1 MAEPEHTHMHN
12 FAYHPGVASWV
23 QSLDSGDEVTEH
35 APDDFYKS
43 AIAHTHEVPQS
54 GDMTATRQR
63 QQTPNGAPRSTA
75 KPSIRSVSG
84 PATSPTS
91 PRSTPSVAFNRP
103 SVKTMAQKFNQPT
116 SAESSPQSTHAR
128 PVRPPAASANS
139 SPAQPAKEAA
149 YGSYKFG
156 NLKPRE
162 RPQPAPLSPAS
173 AREVRQAKMYGALV
187 NGVESSS
194 PRKAPLRKK
203 VASPT
208 REKQNGRQPFFGEVI
223 GEHDAAMPGFGIPQF
238 DGAAGPN
245 ESVSISPAPHPGT
258 STIKIVTDDLPAL
271 PENHADRLPPHPQP
285 FASDMASHRPVADH
299 DAQQSPMSDNRTPR
313 RRSPPSRIPVPASR
327 RRSGAS
333 DSSSSTRSA
342 RLASYMRPTAATRA
356 HGAETLTRPA
366 RAPVS
371 KTSTPSKKSATTAGQ
386 STLSAATYR
395 GYRERGKSP
404 QANSGSGPSVAAVI
418 AAPPPPTSPR
428 LRNSRERQP
437 LQRTPGSRSRSA
449 DPHGTQDYFGESYA
463 PQAQERTHLLE
474 PEYEVK
480 RLSVRRVEPSEDG
493 EDHLD
498 IPGVQQELDVSN
510 QHLNSAL
517 DKQQRGLHLAT
528 DGLLVPRAGR
538 PLSSATSFEES
549 PVLGMPGSFM
559 TTPPIVQAVATP
571 PPEQSSFEKEMPQ
584 DAPAPEAPQLG
595 GELLQARVF
604 QPANK
609 RIAEISRT
617 EDTQDKSELG
627 VRESIPIAL
636 GSEVSSPGWDS
647 DAPKRPRHQTRL
659 SIGSQTWRV
668 EPLDASGTISYLD
681 EDLDDS
687 PVDPFGGR
695 GTLGPDDSASMAFFQ
710 QIGQQR
716 PNWGPK
722 TPEPQK
728 DSFTLDSEAYS
739 VINKI
744 LNIYHE
750 SDTITPQIAQ
760 QSWQQVQSV
769 SPIVAQHRDWSSK
782 EATETYLARLLSDA
796 AVGRD
801 GEADLDATPH
811 AVQPVQPAASAPS
824 IRQLAP
830 DPEEDEPF
838 PGGTA
843 IIFPSESRR
852 YSRGSHASVASATTT
867 IFEGPSRPDSSS
879 GLSARD
885 RHHGNGN
892 AYPVNAPPKDWSS
905 PLSHGVQ
912 YQRLPEDTKAGSGL
926 GLSLQQSREQP
937 QAHHGPPSAPPK
949 PAYSPPP
956 PPPNMGHVFTRI
968 CPPERH
974 NGDDSDSFDDRPL
987 LSRSPPPDSP
997 KRTRNTGPMMAIAV
1011 PSTEQVSPLEPTSP
1025 NPERLQE
1032 KLPLDSPGP
1041 GAEQARGKAV
1051 VQVQKRYR
1059 VIEELCKTEHS
1070 FCVDMMV
1077 AHQIFEGTSKEVLT
1091 DDERKLLFSN
1101 CKDLE
1106 NFSHNMWK
1114 SLKDAIRP
1122 IVNQLPPEESSGAEY
1137 DEFVHCTPENDR
1149 QVKIGEVMLAFI
1161 PRMERVYTTYY
1172 LNYDDASQFIKANTQ
1187 NPELLGWVMACFQ
1200 HCPNLTTAWD
1210 LDSLLIKPVQ
1220 RMLRYPLLLSELIEK
1235 TVADHPDLAML
1246 KQAKDAI
1253 IKIAERIDVAKNRQ
1267 ETLRAATS
1275 EGKKQKGKGSADRNV
1290 KSIVKA
1296 LRWSKEK
1303 AKTLQEATLIFDDQ
1317 EYNQVTQKFG
1327 GHFFQIQIVIAD
1339 MDHYL
1344 SSMTESTVQLN
1355 QVMLGFIT
1363 VAETGPSA
1371 NAEMESTWRRWAMAH
1386 LDLQNKALEEHKTA
1400 VRDRVMKPISSVWDQ
1415 WVGPQKLMEQRKK
1428 LLIQYAKYKQ
1438 ATDRKEKIDSKL
1450 EETAKSFITINDSL
1464 KQELPMLY
1472 ELTKKV
1478 VRLCSTIFIGLSKDW
1493 YKTSSKKILPLLE
1506 SEPQHTTSISYD
1518 FKTYQERFKSD
1529 FRQME
1534 ATARSLAIINHD
1546 LINSLSNY
1554 MSPISMADD
1563 ASSRKS
1569 SSRRTESIG
1578 SEVSMIDR
1586 HGRNR
1591 NSGAYNSSRSG
1602 MHSFEGPSRS
1612 SPAATYGSGS
1622 QPPVS
1627 YKGPST
1633 TASAASSLFRERPS
1647 SDRIHDQPQAPGSY
1661 TSESTVTAGR
1671 PSNSNARNPAWIN
1684 MNHGFDGTWDETT
1697 SFAQPAS
1704 IGASFL
1710 QPSLTHSTASSSHSQ
1725 QLFQQPSQQP
1735 SQQPPQQ
1742 PSQPGSSRTSGV
1754 FNSALPMSSRN
1765 SAEELPATPSDPDEP
1780 EVLFLAASLFE
1791 FNIAHD
1797 RREGGIPY
1805 LVYVPGEIFDVIG
1818 MKGELWLARNQ
1829 DDPHR
1834 TVGWIWEKH
1843 FARILPEDA

>member
-1 MAEPEHTHMHN
+1 MHN

-35 APDDFYKS
+35 TPDDFYKS
-43 AIAHTHEVPQS
+43 AVAHTHELPQS
-54 GDMTATRQR
+54 GDVMATRRR
-63 QQTPNGAPRSTA
+63 QQTPNGATRSTA

-84 PATSPTS
+84 PANSPTS
-91 PRSTPSVAFNRP
+91 PPRSTLPIAFNRP
-103 SVKTMAQKFNQPT
+103 SVKSMAQKFSQPT
-116 SAESSPQSTHAR
+116 SAESSPQSTRAR
-128 PVRPPAASANS
+128 PVQPPTASASS
-139 SPAQPAKEAA
+139 SPAQPAKDVS
-149 YGSYKFG
+149 YGSYKFS
-156 NLKPRE
+156 NLKPRD
-162 RPQPAPLSPAS
+162 RPQPTPGSPAS
-173 AREVRQAKMYGALV
+173 AREAREAKIYGALV
-187 NGVESSS
+187 NGVASSS
-194 PRKAPLRKK
+194 PRKPPSRRK
-203 VASPT
+203 VTSPT
-208 REKQNGRQPFFGEVI
+208 REKEKGRQPFFGEVI
-223 GEHDAAMPGFGIPQF
+223 GQHDAVSPGFGIPQF

-245 ESVSISPAPHPGT
+245 DPVSSSPASQPGT
-258 STIKIVTDDLPAL
+258 STIKIVTEDLPAL
-271 PENHADRLPPHPQP
+271 PENHAEGFFPPFNQP
-285 FASDMASHRPVADH
+285 SASDMVSHRPGADH
-299 DAQQSPMSDNRTPR
+299 DLQPSPMSDNRTSR

-327 RRSGAS
+327 RMSATS

-342 RLASYMRPTAATRA
+342 RFANYMRPTAATRA
-356 HGAETLTRPA
+356 HGKETTTRPA
-366 RAPVS
+366 RAPVGRS
-371 KTSTPSKKSATTAGQ
+371 NTPSKKSTTPAAQ
-386 STLSAATYR
+386 PTLSAATYR

-404 QANSGSGPSVAAVI
+404 QASGSGPSVAAVI
-418 AAPPPPTSPR
+418 AAPLPPTSPR

-449 DPHGTQDYFGESYA
+449 DPHGTNDYFGDSYA
-463 PQAQERTHLLE
+463 PQAQGRPQLLG
-474 PEYEVK
+474 PGYEEK
-480 RLSVRRVEPSEDG
+480 RLSVRRVEPSEDE
-493 EDHLD
+493 EDLVD
-498 IPGVQQELDVSN
+498 IPGVQQELDSNN
-510 QHLNSAL
+510 QHLDSAL
-517 DKQQRGLHLAT
+517 DKQQSGLHLAT
-528 DGLLVPRAGR
+528 DGLSVPPAGR
-538 PLSSATSFEES
+538 PISSATSFEES
-549 PVLGMPGSFM
+549 PILGMPGSFM
-559 TTPPIVQAVATP
+559 TTPPIVPAVATP
-571 PPEQSSFEKEMPQ
+571 PPNKSSFEPETPQ
-584 DAPAPEAPQLG
+584 DAAAPEAPQLG
-595 GELLQARVF
+595 GELLQARTF

-609 RIAEISRT
+609 RIGGISRV
-617 EDTQDKSELG
+617 EDLLDRSELG

-636 GSEVSSPGWDS
+636 GSEVSSPGWDN
-647 DAPKRPRHQTRL
+647 DTPKRPNHQTRL

-668 EPLDASGTISYLD
+668 EPLDATGTISYLD
-681 EDLDDS
+681 EELEHS
-687 PVDPFGGR
+687 PMDPFDGR
-695 GTLGPDDSASMAFFQ
+695 GTLRPDDSASMAFFH
-710 QIGQQR
+710 QIGQQP

-722 TPEPQK
+722 TPEPQQ

-744 LNIYHE
+744 LNVYHE

-769 SPIVAQHRDWSSK
+769 SPIVAQHRDWGSK

-796 AVGRD
+796 ATRRE
-801 GEADLDATPH
+801 GEPDRDATPH

-824 IRQLAP
+824 IRQLAA
-830 DPEEDEPF
+830 DLDEDEPF

-879 GLSARD
+879 GFSARD
-885 RHHGNGN
+885 RGHSNGV
-892 AYPVNAPPKDWSS
+892 AHAVNAPTKDWSS
-905 PLSHGVQ
+905 PLSHEIQ
-912 YQRLPEDTKAGSGL
+912 YQRLSEVTNADSGL
-926 GLSLQQSREQP
+926 GLSLHQSREQQQ
-937 QAHHGPPSAPPK
+937 QAPHGPQSAPPK

-956 PPPNMGHVFTRI
+956 PPNMGQVFGRL
-968 CPPERH
+968 CPPDRR
-974 NGDDSDSFDDRPL
+974 NGDDSDSLDDRPL
-987 LSRSPPPDSP
+987 LSRTPPDSP
-997 KRTRNTGPMMAIAV
+997 KHTRNTYGTTGGSGSLMAGVA
-1011 PSTEQVSPLEPTSP
+1011 PSAEKAPTSEPTSP
-1025 NPERLQE
+1025 TAQHVQEQLSLASSDESAEKER
-1032 KLPLDSPGP
+1032 
-1041 GAEQARGKAV
+1041 AKAV

-1091 DDERKLLFSN
+1091 DEERKLLFSN

-1106 NFSHNMWK
+1106 NFSHNLWK

-1137 DEFVHCTPENDR
+1137 NEFVHCTPENDR
-1149 QVKIGEVMLAFI
+1149 QVRVGEVMLAFV

-1172 LNYDDASQFIKANTQ
+1172 LNYDDASKFIKANTQ

-1235 TVADHPDLAML
+1235 TVPDHPDLAML
-1246 KQAKDAI
+1246 RQAKDAI
-1253 IKIAERIDVAKNRQ
+1253 IKIAERIDVAKKRQ

-1275 EGKKQKGKGSADRNV
+1275 EGKKQKGKSSSDRNV

-1303 AKTLQEATLIFDDQ
+1303 AKTLQEAALIFEDQ

-1339 MDHYL
+1339 MDQYL
-1344 SSMTESTVQLN
+1344 ASMTESTVQLN

-1400 VRDRVMKPISSVWDQ
+1400 VRDRVMKPISCVWDQ

-1438 ATDRKEKIDSKL
+1438 AIDRKEKIDPKL
-1450 EETAKSFITINDSL
+1450 EETAKSFLTINDSL

-1493 YKTSSKKILPLLE
+1493 YKTCSKKILPLLE

-1534 ATARSLAIINHD
+1534 QTARSLAIINHD

-1554 MSPISMADD
+1554 MSPIPMADD

-1578 SEVSMIDR
+1578 SEVSIMDR

-1591 NSGAYNSSRSG
+1591 NSGGYNSSRSG
-1602 MHSFEGPSRS
+1602 MHSFEGPPRS
-1612 SPAATYGSGS
+1612 SPAVAYGPGS
-1622 QPPVS
+1622 APPIS

-1633 TASAASSLFRERPS
+1633 TASSASSSMFRDRPG
-1647 SDRIHDQPQAPGSY
+1647 SDRIYDQPPQAPGSH
-1661 TSESTVTAGR
+1661 TSDSTVTAER
-1671 PSNSNARNPAWIN
+1671 PSNSSARIPAWTN

-1704 IGASFL
+1704 IGTSFL
-1710 QPSLTHSTASSSHSQ
+1710 QPTLTHTTTASSSHSQ
-1725 QLFQQPSQQP
+1725 Q
-1735 SQQPPQQ
+1735 
-1742 PSQPGSSRTSGV
+1742 PSQPGSTRTSGV

-1765 SAEELPATPSDPDEP
+1765 SAEELPATPSDPDEV

>member
-43 AIAHTHEVPQS
+43 AVAHTHEVPQS

-63 QQTPNGAPRSTA
+63 QQTPNGAARSTS

-84 PATSPTS
+84 PATSTTS
-91 PRSTPSVAFNRP
+91 PRSNPSIAFNRP
-103 SVKTMAQKFNQPT
+103 SVKSMAQKFNHPT
-116 SAESSPQSTHAR
+116 SAESSPQSTRAR
-128 PVRPPAASANS
+128 PVRPPAASTNS
-139 SPAQPAKEAA
+139 SPAQPAKEAS
-149 YGSYKFG
+149 YGSYKFN

-162 RPQPAPLSPAS
+162 RPQPAPSSPAS
-173 AREVRQAKMYGALV
+173 AREIRQAKIYGALV

-194 PRKAPLRKK
+194 PRKAPSRKK

-208 REKQNGRQPFFGEVI
+208 REKEKSRQPFFGEVI
-223 GEHDAAMPGFGIPQF
+223 GEHDAVTPGFGIPQF
-238 DGAAGPN
+238 DGAALSN
-245 ESVSISPAPHPGT
+245 ESVSNSPGPQPGT

-271 PENHADRLPPHPQP
+271 PENHADGFPPHHQP
-285 FASDMASHRPVADH
+285 SASDMASHRPGADR

-327 RRSGAS
+327 RMSAAS

-342 RLASYMRPTAATRA
+342 RFASYMRPTAATRA
-356 HGAETLTRPA
+356 HGKETPTRPA

-371 KTSTPSKKSATTAGQ
+371 KTSTPSKKSTTPAGQ
-386 STLSAATYR
+386 PTLSAATYR

-404 QANSGSGPSVAAVI
+404 QATSGSGPSVAAVI

-463 PQAQERTHLLE
+463 PQVQERPHLLE
-474 PEYEVK
+474 PGYEEK
-480 RLSVRRVEPSEDG
+480 RLSVRRVEPSEDE
-493 EDHLD
+493 EDPLD
-498 IPGVQQELDVSN
+498 IPGVQLELDFSN
-510 QHLNSAL
+510 QHLDSAL
-517 DKQQRGLHLAT
+517 DKQQSGLHLTT
-528 DGLLVPRAGR
+528 DGPSVPPAGR

-571 PPEQSSFEKEMPQ
+571 PPNKTSFGQEISQ
-584 DAPAPEAPQLG
+584 DASASEAPQLG
-595 GELLQARVF
+595 GELLQARTF

-609 RIAEISRT
+609 RMAEISRV

-636 GSEVSSPGWDS
+636 GSEVSSPGWDN
-647 DAPKRPRHQTRL
+647 DTPKRPKHQTRL

-681 EDLDDS
+681 EEVGDS
-687 PVDPFGGR
+687 PVDPFADR
-695 GTLGPDDSASMAFFQ
+695 GTLRPDDSASMAFFH
-710 QIGQQR
+710 QIGQQH

-744 LNIYHE
+744 LNVYHE

-801 GEADLDATPH
+801 GEADVDATPH

-824 IRQLAP
+824 IRQLAADP
-830 DPEEDEPF
+830 DEDEPF

-852 YSRGSHASVASATTT
+852 YSRGSRASVASATTT

-885 RHHGNGN
+885 RTHSNDISH
-892 AYPVNAPPKDWSS
+892 PVNPPPKDWSS
-905 PLSHGVQ
+905 PLSHEIQ
-912 YQRLPEDTKAGSGL
+912 YQRLPEATYAGSGL
-926 GLSLQQSREQP
+926 GLSLQQSREQQ
-937 QAHHGPPSAPPK
+937 QAPHGPQSAPPK

-956 PPPNMGHVFTRI
+956 PPPNMGHVFGRI
-968 CPPERH
+968 CPPERR
-974 NGDDSDSFDDRPL
+974 NGDDSDSLDDRPL
-987 LSRSPPPDSP
+987 LSRSPPPESP
-997 KRTRNTGPMMAIAV
+997 KRTRNTYSSTDGSGAMMSGVV
-1011 PSTEQVSPLEPTSP
+1011 PSTEKAPTSEPTSP

-1032 KLPLDSPGP
+1032 KVSLDSPGLS
-1041 GAEQARGKAV
+1041 AEQDRGKAV

-1091 DDERKLLFSN
+1091 DEERKLLFSN

-1106 NFSHNMWK
+1106 NFSHNLWK

-1149 QVKIGEVMLAFI
+1149 QVKVGEVMLAFI

-1172 LNYDDASQFIKANTQ
+1172 LNYDDASKFIKANTQ

-1253 IKIAERIDVAKNRQ
+1253 IKIAERIDVAKKRQ

-1339 MDHYL
+1339 MDQYL

-1438 ATDRKEKIDSKL
+1438 AVDRKEKIDPKL
-1450 EETAKSFITINDSL
+1450 EETAKSFLTINDSL

-1493 YKTSSKKILPLLE
+1493 YKTCSKKILPLLE

-1554 MSPISMADD
+1554 MSPIPMADD
-1563 ASSRKS
+1563 TSSRKS

-1578 SEVSMIDR
+1578 SEVSMMDR
-1586 HGRNR
+1586 HSRNR
-1591 NSGAYNSSRSG
+1591 NSGGYNSSRSG
-1602 MHSFEGPSRS
+1602 MHSFEGPPRS
-1612 SPAATYGSGS
+1612 SPAVTYGPGS

-1633 TASAASSLFRERPS
+1633 TTSAASSLFRERPA
-1647 SDRIHDQPQAPGSY
+1647 SDRIHDQPHAPGSY

-1671 PSNSNARNPAWIN
+1671 ASNSSARNPAWTN

-1710 QPSLTHSTASSSHSQ
+1710 QPSLTTTSSSHS
-1725 QLFQQPSQQP
+1725 
-1735 SQQPPQQ
+1735 QQ

>member
-43 AIAHTHEVPQS
+43 AVAHTHEVPQPN
-54 GDMTATRQR
+54 DMTATRQR
-63 QQTPNGAPRSTA
+63 QQTPNGAARSTA

-84 PATSPTS
+84 PATSTTS
-91 PRSTPSVAFNRP
+91 TPRSSIQQFNRP
-103 SVKTMAQKFNQPT
+103 SVKSMAQKFNQPT
-116 SAESSPQSTHAR
+116 SADSSPQSTRAR
-128 PVRPPAASANS
+128 PVRPPAASTNS
-139 SPAQPAKEAA
+139 SPAQPGKEAS
-149 YGSYKFG
+149 YGSYKFN
-156 NLKPRE
+156 NLRPRD
-162 RPQPAPLSPAS
+162 RPQPAPPSPAS
-173 AREVRQAKMYGALV
+173 ARSARIQNALV
-187 NGVESSS
+187 NGIPSSS
-194 PRKAPLRKK
+194 RKTPSRKQ

-208 REKQNGRQPFFGEVI
+208 RDKEKGRQPFFGEVI
-223 GEHDAAMPGFGIPQF
+223 GEHDAITPGFGIPTV
-238 DGAAGPN
+238 DGAKSSKG
-245 ESVSISPAPHPGT
+245 SVSNSPAPQPGT
-258 STIKIVTDDLPAL
+258 STIKIVTDDLPVL
-271 PENHADRLPPHPQP
+271 PENYGSHQP
-285 FASDMASHRPVADH
+285 VGDPSS
-299 DAQQSPMSDNRTPR
+299 QQSPLSENRTPR

-327 RRSGAS
+327 RLSAAS
-333 DSSSSTRSA
+333 DSSSSARSTRFA
-342 RLASYMRPTAATRA
+342 NYMRPTAATRA
-356 HGAETLTRPA
+356 HGRTSPTRPA
-366 RAPVS
+366 RAPGARS
-371 KTSTPSKKSATTAGQ
+371 STPSKKSAMPSSQ
-386 STLSAATYR
+386 PTLAAASYR

-404 QANSGSGPSVAAVI
+404 QANGGSGPSLAAVI
-418 AAPPPPTSPR
+418 TAPPPPTSPR

-463 PQAQERTHLLE
+463 PQAQGRSHMLE
-474 PEYEVK
+474 PGHEEK
-480 RLSVRRVEPSEDG
+480 RLSVRRVEPSED
-493 EDHLD
+493 EDDLQD
-498 IPGVQQELDVSN
+498 IPSVQQELDTSN
-510 QHLNSAL
+510 QHLDAAL
-517 DKQQRGLHLAT
+517 DKQQSALHLT
-528 DGLLVPRAGR
+528 TEGLSVPPAGR

-549 PVLGMPGSFM
+549 PILGMPGSFM
-559 TTPPIVQAVATP
+559 TTPPMAQAVDTP
-571 PPEQSSFEKEMPQ
+571 PPNQSSFEQEKPQ
-584 DAPAPEAPQLG
+584 EAPTPTTPQLG
-595 GELLQARVF
+595 GELLQARAF
-604 QPANK
+604 QPANE
-609 RIAEISRT
+609 RIGEMSRV
-617 EDTQDKSELG
+617 EEPQDQSELG

-636 GSEVSSPGWDS
+636 GSEVSSPGWNNDT
-647 DAPKRPRHQTRL
+647 PKRPKHQTRL

-668 EPLDASGTISYLD
+668 EPLDATGTISYLD
-681 EDLDDS
+681 EELDDS
-687 PVDPFGGR
+687 PIDPFADR
-695 GTLGPDDSASMAFFQ
+695 GTLMPGDSASMAFYHP
-710 QIGQQR
+710 IGQQP

-744 LNIYHE
+744 LNVYHE
-750 SDTITPQIAQ
+750 SDTITPQLAQ
-760 QSWQQVQSV
+760 ASWNQVQSV
-769 SPIVAQHRDWSSK
+769 SPIVAQHRDWGSK

-796 AVGRD
+796 AAGREEPTD
-801 GEADLDATPH
+801 VEATPH
-811 AVQPVQPAASAPS
+811 AVQHAQNAAASAPS
-824 IRQLAP
+824 IRQLAADP
-830 DPEEDEPF
+830 DEDEPF
-838 PGGTA
+838 NGGTA

-852 YSRGSHASVASATTT
+852 YSRGSRASVTSATTT
-867 IFEGPSRPDSSS
+867 VFEGPSRPDSSS

-885 RHHGNGN
+885 RGHSNGITHPPN
-892 AYPVNAPPKDWSS
+892 PPPKDWSS
-905 PLSHGVQ
+905 PLAHEFQ
-912 YQRLPEDTKAGSGL
+912 YQPLPAIASAGEGL
-926 GLSLQQSREQP
+926 GLSLQQSQEQQHVPHGP
-937 QAHHGPPSAPPK
+937 QAAPPK

-956 PPPNMGHVFTRI
+956 PPNLGHVFGRLV
-968 CPPERH
+968 PP
-974 NGDDSDSFDDRPL
+974 DSDSLHDRT
-987 LSRSPPPDSP
+987 PPDSP
-997 KRTRNTGPMMAIAV
+997 KQQRHIHGGTGGSAAVMARV
-1011 PSTEQVSPLEPTSP
+1011 GPSLEKAPASEPASPTSP
-1025 NPERLQE
+1025 NPASPEDSAEKERE
-1032 KLPLDSPGP
+1032 
-1041 GAEQARGKAV
+1041 KAV
-1051 VQVQKRYR
+1051 KKVQKRYR

-1106 NFSHNMWK
+1106 NFSHNLWK

-1149 QVKIGEVMLAFI
+1149 QVKVGEVMLAFI

-1172 LNYDDASQFIKANTQ
+1172 LNYDDASKFIKANVQ

-1235 TVADHPDLAML
+1235 TVPDHPDLAML
-1246 KQAKDAI
+1246 KQAKDSI
-1253 IKIAERIDVAKNRQ
+1253 IKIAERIDVAKKRQ

-1303 AKTLQEATLIFDDQ
+1303 AKTLQEAALIFEDS
-1317 EYNQVTQKFG
+1317 EYNLVTQKFG

-1339 MDHYL
+1339 MDQYL
-1344 SSMTESTVQLN
+1344 ASLTESTVSLN
-1355 QVMLGFIT
+1355 AVMLGFIT
-1363 VAETGPSA
+1363 VSETGPSA

-1386 LDLQNKALEEHKTA
+1386 LDLQNKVLDEHINA
-1400 VRDRVMKPISSVWDQ
+1400 VRNRVMKPISNVWDQ

-1438 ATDRKEKIDSKL
+1438 TIDRKEKVDPKL
-1450 EETAKSFITINDSL
+1450 EETAKSFLTINDSL
-1464 KQELPMLY
+1464 KQELPKLY

-1493 YKTSSKKILPLLE
+1493 YKTCSKKILPLLE
-1506 SEPQHTTSISYD
+1506 DEPQHTTSISYD

-1534 ATARSLAIINHD
+1534 IAAKNLAIINHE

-1554 MSPISMADD
+1554 MSPITMADD

-1591 NSGAYNSSRSG
+1591 NSGGYNSSRSG
-1602 MHSFEGPSRS
+1602 MHSFEGPPRS
-1612 SPAATYGSGS
+1612 SPAATYGPGS
-1622 QPPVS
+1622 APPIS
-1627 YKGPST
+1627 YKDPSSST
-1633 TASAASSLFRERPS
+1633 SAASSLFRERPG
-1647 SDRIHDQPQAPGSY
+1647 SDRSHNQPQAPGSY
-1661 TSESTVTAGR
+1661 TSDSTITAGR
-1671 PSNSNARNPAWIN
+1671 ASNSSARNPAWAN
-1684 MNHGFDGTWDETT
+1684 LNTGFDGAWDETS
-1697 SFAQPAS
+1697 SFAPSFVQPAS

-1710 QPSLTHSTASSSHSQ
+1710 QPSLTHSITASSS
-1725 QLFQQPSQQP
+1725 
-1735 SQQPPQQ
+1735 QQ
-1742 PSQPGSSRTSGV
+1742 PSQPGSTRHSGV
-1754 FNSALPMSSRN
+1754 FNSALPMSTRN
-1765 SAEELPATPSDPDEP
+1765 SAEELPVTPSDPDEP

>member
-1 MAEPEHTHMHN
+1 MHN

-43 AIAHTHEVPQS
+43 AVAHTHEVPEPN
-54 GDMTATRQR
+54 DMTATRQR
-63 QQTPNGAPRSTA
+63 QQTPNGAARSTA
-75 KPSIRSVSG
+75 KPSISSVSG
-84 PATSPTS
+84 PATSTTS
-91 PRSTPSVAFNRP
+91 TPRSSIQQFNRP
-103 SVKTMAQKFNQPT
+103 SVKSMAQKFNQPT
-116 SAESSPQSTHAR
+116 SAESSPQSTRAR

-139 SPAQPAKEAA
+139 SPAQPGKEAS
-149 YGSYKFG
+149 YGSYKFN
-156 NLKPRE
+156 NLKPRD
-162 RPQPAPLSPAS
+162 RPQPAPPSPAS
-173 AREVRQAKMYGALV
+173 ARGARIQNALI
-187 NGVESSS
+187 NGIPSSNA
-194 PRKAPLRKK
+194 RKTPSRKK

-208 REKQNGRQPFFGEVI
+208 RNKEKGRQPFFGEVI
-223 GEHDAAMPGFGIPQF
+223 GAHDAVTPGFGIPQV
-238 DGAAGPN
+238 DGAV
-245 ESVSISPAPHPGT
+245 VSTMADPSLPAPSPGPQ
-258 STIKIVTDDLPAL
+258 TIKIVTDDLPAL
-271 PENHADRLPPHPQP
+271 PESHADALPPHIQP
-285 FASDMASHRPVADH
+285 STSDMASHRPVG
-299 DAQQSPMSDNRTPR
+299 DAQSQQSPMSESR
-313 RRSPPSRIPVPASR
+313 RRSPPSRIPVPSSR
-327 RRSGAS
+327 RFSGAS

-342 RLASYMRPTAATRA
+342 RFAHYMRPTAATRA
-356 HGAETLTRPA
+356 HGRTSPTRPA
-366 RAPVS
+366 RAPVGHS
-371 KTSTPSKKSATTAGQ
+371 NTPSKKSITSSSQ
-386 STLSAATYR
+386 PTLAAASYR

-404 QANSGSGPSVAAVI
+404 QANGGSGPSVAAVI
-418 AAPPPPTSPR
+418 TAPPPPTSPR

-463 PQAQERTHLLE
+463 PQAQDRSHMLE
-474 PEYEVK
+474 PGHEEK
-480 RLSVRRVEPSEDG
+480 RLSVRRVEPSEDE
-493 EDHLD
+493 EDPQD
-498 IPGVQQELDVSN
+498 IPSVQQELDTSN
-510 QHLNSAL
+510 HHLDSAL
-517 DKQQRGLHLAT
+517 DTQQSALHLT
-528 DGLLVPRAGR
+528 TEGLSVPPAGR
-538 PLSSATSFEES
+538 PSSSATSFEES
-549 PVLGMPGSFM
+549 PILGMPGSFM
-559 TTPPIVQAVATP
+559 MTPPLAQAVNTP
-571 PPEQSSFEKEMPQ
+571 PPNQSSFEQEKPQ
-584 DAPAPEAPQLG
+584 EAPTPTTPQLG
-595 GELLQARVF
+595 GELLQARAF

-609 RIAEISRT
+609 RMGEISRV
-617 EDTQDKSELG
+617 EDAQDQSELG

-636 GSEVSSPGWDS
+636 GSEVSSPGWSKDT
-647 DAPKRPRHQTRL
+647 PKRPKHQTRL

-687 PVDPFGGR
+687 PIDPFADR
-695 GTLGPDDSASMAFFQ
+695 GTLMPGDSASVAFYH
-710 QIGQQR
+710 QIGQQP

-744 LNIYHE
+744 LNVYHE
-750 SDTITPQIAQ
+750 SDTITPQLAQ
-760 QSWQQVQSV
+760 DSWEQVQGV
-769 SPIVAQHRDWSSK
+769 SPIVAQHRDWGSK

-796 AVGRD
+796 SAGREEPSD
-801 GEADLDATPH
+801 REATPH
-811 AVQPVQPAASAPS
+811 AAQHAQHAVASAPS
-824 IRQLAP
+824 IRQLAADP
-830 DPEEDEPF
+830 DDEDEPF

-852 YSRGSHASVASATTT
+852 YSRGSRASVTSATTT

-885 RHHGNGN
+885 RGHSNGVAHAPN
-892 AYPVNAPPKDWSS
+892 PPPKDWSS
-905 PLSHGVQ
+905 PLAHEFQ
-912 YQRLPEDTKAGSGL
+912 YQPLPNIVSAGEGL
-926 GLSLQQSREQP
+926 GLSLQQSQEQP
-937 QAHHGPPSAPPK
+937 HGPQAAPPK

-956 PPPNMGHVFTRI
+956 PPNMGPVFSRL
-968 CPPERH
+968 CPP
-974 NGDDSDSFDDRPL
+974 DSDSFDDRPL
-987 LSRSPPPDSP
+987 LDRTPPDSP
-997 KRTRNTGPMMAIAV
+997 RQTRNNYGSTGGSGAIMAGVA
-1011 PSTEQVSPLEPTSP
+1011 PSLEMASASEPTSP
-1025 NPERLQE
+1025 TSPTPGSPEDTAE
-1032 KLPLDSPGP
+1032 K
-1041 GAEQARGKAV
+1041 EREKAV
-1051 VQVQKRYR
+1051 VKVRRRYR

-1091 DDERKLLFSN
+1091 DEERKLLFSN

-1106 NFSHNMWK
+1106 NFSHNLWK

-1149 QVKIGEVMLAFI
+1149 QVKVGEVMLAFI

-1172 LNYDDASQFIKANTQ
+1172 LNYDDASKFIKANVQ

-1235 TVADHPDLAML
+1235 TVPDHPDLAML
-1246 KQAKDAI
+1246 RQAKDAI
-1253 IKIAERIDVAKNRQ
+1253 IKIAERIDVAKKRQ

-1275 EGKKQKGKGSADRNV
+1275 EGKKQKGKGSGDRNV

-1303 AKTLQEATLIFDDQ
+1303 AKTLQEAALIFEDSQ
-1317 EYNQVTQKFG
+1317 YNQVTQKFG

-1339 MDHYL
+1339 MDQYL
-1344 SSMTESTVQLN
+1344 ASLTESTVSLN
-1355 QVMLGFIT
+1355 AVMLGFIT
-1363 VAETGPSA
+1363 VSETGPSA

-1386 LDLQNKALEEHKTA
+1386 LDLQNKVLDEHINA
-1400 VRDRVMKPISSVWDQ
+1400 VRNRVMKPISNVWDQ

-1438 ATDRKEKIDSKL
+1438 ATDRKEKIDPKL
-1450 EETAKSFITINDSL
+1450 EETAKSFLTINDSL

-1493 YKTSSKKILPLLE
+1493 YKTCSKKILPLLE
-1506 SEPQHTTSISYD
+1506 DEPQHTTSISYD

-1534 ATARSLAIINHD
+1534 QAAKNLAIINHE

-1554 MSPISMADD
+1554 MSPIPMADD

-1591 NSGAYNSSRSG
+1591 NSGGYNSSRSG
-1602 MHSFEGPSRS
+1602 MHSFEGPPRS
-1612 SPAATYGSGS
+1612 SPAATYGPGS
-1622 QPPVS
+1622 APPIS
-1627 YKGPST
+1627 YKDPSSST
-1633 TASAASSLFRERPS
+1633 SASSSLFRERPS
-1647 SDRIHDQPQAPGSY
+1647 SDRTHTQPPQAPGSY
-1661 TSESTVTAGR
+1661 TSESTIIAGR
-1671 PSNSNARNPAWIN
+1671 PSNSSARNPAWAN
-1684 MNHGFDGTWDETT
+1684 LGFDGAWDETS
-1697 SFAQPAS
+1697 SFAPSFVQPAS

-1710 QPSLTHSTASSSHSQ
+1710 QPMLTHSTTASSSHS
-1725 QLFQQPSQQP
+1725 
-1735 SQQPPQQ
+1735 QQ

-1754 FNSALPMSSRN
+1754 FNSALPMSTRN

-1829 DDPHR
+1829 DDPLR